1 MNVYINYEQCKML
14 YYTELTFLKKLM
26 LIRQANQKR
35 SIFVTI
41 DIYQAKALNF
51 KQMSAMGVMI
61 Y

>member
-14 YYTELTFLKKLM
+14 YYIELTFLKKLM

-51 KQMSAMGVMI
+51 KQMCAMGVMI